1 MSERT
6 PEERAVE
13 ESIRTAIQTANPG
26 TIVTGWVIVV
36 QTTVPDDTDSSAYV
50 YTGAVGQ
57 SIALTLGPLDMGTQ
71 YHTRRIGDAGETP

>member
-13 ESIRTAIQTANPG
+13 ESITAAIQTANPG
-26 TIVTGWVIVV
+26 TIVTGWVIVA
-36 QTTVPDDTDSSAYV
+36 QGTVPDDTDASAYV
-50 YTGAVGQ
+50 YDVAPGQ
-57 SIALTLGPLDMGTQ
+57 SIALTLGLLDMGTQ